1 MFIIVVLVI
10 LMSVYVA
17 QNKKLK
23 DSTKTGWFV
32 FISILGGLSILFKIL

>member
-1 MFIIVVLVI
+1 MFIIVVLII
-10 LMSVYVA
+10 LMSVYIA

-32 FISILGGLSILFKIL
+32 FILIIGGLNVLLQIL